1 MATVEKN
8 EPGAIPSD
16 IRADMKEVM
25 RQAAAGGVK
34 DPELLRRVA
43 GRSERVRQ
51 EILRKHGVLD
61 VAVDLVRELRE
72 IGLQTL
78 LLAVCS

>member
-8 EPGAIPSD
+8 DAAAIPPD
-16 IRADMKEVM
+16 ILADLKEAT

-34 DPELLRRVA
+34 DPELLRRITE
-43 GRSERVRQ
+43 RSEQVQQ

-61 VAVDLVRELRE
+61 VAVDLVRETRE
-72 IGLQTL
+72 E
-78 LLAVCS
+78 A